1 MNLEPLAWA
10 DLIRLFKVLNDTP
23 PEQLETALAPILDV
37 DATLKF
43 LAVDVALVNSDGF
56 WTRASDYSIYVHEIA
71 EKWLDWK
78 KLEPI
83 VRARQALIAEDVKT
97 DTQKLYSTEAFAA
110 DVSGT
115 ENSLQA
121 FVEKRRAF
129 LVEMTGGLRS
139 QTHGRVAGLRPR
151 ADRAARA

>member
-1 MNLEPLAWA
+1 MNLEPPAWA

-56 WTRASDYSIYVHEIA
+56 WTRASDYSINEHEVA

-83 VRARQALIAEDVKT
+83 VSK
-97 DTQKLYSTEAFAA
+97 KLYSTEAFAA

-115 ENSLQA
+115 ENSLPG
-121 FVEKRRAF
+121 VRREAPRV
-129 LVEMTGGLRS
+129 LIEMTGWLCPSDSLFLARS
-139 QTHGRVAGLRPR
+139 
-151 ADRAARA
+151 